1 MPTLTILPEARISL
15 AAGGAGLLEARVL
28 GHVVEGR
35 PPWPPLEGVE
45 TTTGE
50 GIQCE

>member
-1 MPTLTILPEARISL
+1 MPTLKILPEAPISL
-15 AAGGAGLLEARVL
+15 VAGGAGLLEAGVL

-35 PPWPPLEGVE
+35 SPRPPLEGVE